1 MDVVSIDQPGLVA
14 QWIRRLPT
22 EQEIPGSSPGGVN
35 LFFPHP
41 GGDERPVVLLEDVA
55 EVSRRAVR
63 DEHDGLVAVGPV
75 VGGVELKKRIAI

>member
-35 LFFPHP
+35 LFLFILP
-41 GGDERPVVLLEDVA
+41 GGLLPSVI
-55 EVSRRAVR
+55 
-63 DEHDGLVAVGPV
+63 DGCGLD
-75 VGGVELKKRIAI
+75 